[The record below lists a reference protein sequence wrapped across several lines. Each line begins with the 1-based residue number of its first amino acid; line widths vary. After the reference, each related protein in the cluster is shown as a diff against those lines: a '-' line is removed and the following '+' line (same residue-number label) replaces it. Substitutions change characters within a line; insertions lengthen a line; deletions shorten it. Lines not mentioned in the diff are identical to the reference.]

1 MGRTKLAKPGSHA
14 YDEKTAAAVWEVSA
28 EYAGVPVNPRV

>member
-1 MGRTKLAKPGSHA
+1 MGRTKLAKPGRHV

-28 EYAGVPVNPRV
+28 EYAGLPVAPQV